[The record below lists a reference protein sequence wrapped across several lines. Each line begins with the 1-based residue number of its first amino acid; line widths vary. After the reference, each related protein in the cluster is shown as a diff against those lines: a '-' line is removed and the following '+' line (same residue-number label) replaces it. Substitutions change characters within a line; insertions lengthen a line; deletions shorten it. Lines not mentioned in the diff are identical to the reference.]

1 MSLFSTN
8 CAPKGR
14 KITAGVAQL
23 VEHFLA
29 KEDVASSS
37 LVTRSNYLKSKSL
50 NYVCFGQT
58 EALLLRSNLGKVWMP
73 GRHFGTSAA
82 RAPQLPSEHS
92 LVIRSLWN
100 HF

>member
-58 EALLLRSNLGKVWMP
+58 EALLLRSVDLATVFATP
-73 GRHFGTSAA
+73 PFLCI
-82 RAPQLPSEHS
+82 RA
-92 LVIRSLWN
+92 
-100 HF
+100 